1 MTEEQRKINNER
13 AKRINLFYKALDEL
27 FNDIDK
33 EESDPS
39 YT

>member
-1 MTEEQRKINNER
+1 MKRETVKEQV
-13 AKRINLFYKALDEL
+13 KRLKEFWDAMDEL